1 MTLCS
6 ICQRN
11 TAATGQGLC
20 AQCAAGATI
29 AGQSGPAQPG
39 PGYGGAPVPP
49 PPAAPGYGAP
59 AYPAPPQYGTAPAF
73 VPPARPVKA
82 PWGLAYA
89 VIVLLCIGALVDL
102 FAIGAS
108 LGMQELADDF
118 RSSPFSVTQAEAD
131 DADDMMM
138 IATLLKGL
146 ALLVTGVLFIIWF
159 AVARGNAAVFAPD
172 DTKWGRG
179 WAVGGWFIPFAGL
192 VIPRLVA
199 GAVWNGSRR
208 SLPEGGAAQR
218 PTILTV
224 WWIFYVLG
232 LLTWQVGF
240 QRYDEAKT
248 HDELASG
255 AGWLMTADIVNIAA
269 AVLAILV
276 VRKITGMQAEKAAAG
291 AMALHSPMPP
301 VPPMPGMR

>member
-11 TAATGQGLC
+11 TAATAQGLC

-29 AGQSGPAQPG
+29 AGQPG

-59 AYPAPPQYGTAPAF
+59 AYPAPPQHGAAPPYGAAPAF

-89 VIVLLCIGALVDL
+89 VIVLLCIGVLVDL

-108 LGMQELADDF
+108 LSMRELADDF

-146 ALLVTGVLFIIWF
+146 AFLVTGIVFVIWF

-172 DTKWGRG
+172 NTKWGRG
-179 WAVGGWFIPFAGL
+179 WAVGGWVIPFAGL

-199 GAVWNGSRR
+199 GTIWEGSRR
-208 SLPEGGAAQR
+208 HPHEGGGAQR

-224 WWIFYVLG
+224 WWIFFVLG
-232 LLTWQVGF
+232 LLVWQVGF
-240 QRYDEAKT
+240 QRYDDAKT
-248 HDELASG
+248 PDGLASG
-255 AGWLMTADIVNIAA
+255 AGWLMAADIVNIGA
-269 AVLAILV
+269 AVLAIVV
-276 VRKITGMQAEKAAAG
+276 VRKITSMQSEKAAAG
-291 AMALHSPMPP
+291 VMGLQAP